1 MSGVKEK
8 LLPGAGRGEKT
19 APQSLPNAVLRGAA
33 KASVPVGE
41 PELPLWGLSWAR
53 HDWGREPDSGNE

>member
-8 LLPGAGRGEKT
+8 LLPGAGRGQKT
-19 APQSLPNAVLRGAA
+19 AFQSLPDAVLRGVA

-41 PELPLWGLSWAR
+41 TELPLWGLSWAW
-53 HDWGREPDSGNE
+53 HD

>member
-8 LLPGAGRGEKT
+8 LLPGAGRGQKT
-19 APQSLPNAVLRGAA
+19 AFQSLPNAVLRGVA

-41 PELPLWGLSWAR
+41 TELPLWGLSWAW
-53 HDWGREPDSGNE
+53 HD